1 MKFERTNKNASLIR
15 YTIKLVD
22 DSTYLTKT
30 LEVAEAFLENIAK
43 IYDRKKYIFM
53 QYGTEWFIYKFNITK
68 GYFEKFIKNG
78 STQNFHKFIYNEILY
93 PDPTK
98 LLPAFFHNR
107 ASIREEIIG
116 RIPRKYQILLGSVS
130 MHFLTRN
137 NSALDIFITPE
148 LYRNEKKSF
157 VRNLTEIGLYRVPFN
172 LLWVFRNKLN
182 DPYLNLNALP
192 EFECEKTIVTSFKED
207 DFVLPK
213 FDLKLE
219 LADWAVSDNVKN
231 FFDLSDTILIKP
243 DKISAPRDLKE
254 KLFGQGE
261 KIRKISKR

>member
-1 MKFERTNKNASLIR
+1 MKFERANKNVSLIG

-30 LEVAEAFLENIAK
+30 LEVAEAFLDNIAK
-43 IYDRKKYIFM
+43 IYDRKKIIFM

-107 ASIREEIIG
+107 ASIREAIIG

-137 NSALDIFITPE
+137 NSALDIFIMPE
-148 LYRNEKKSF
+148 LYR
-157 VRNLTEIGLYRVPFN
+157 
-172 LLWVFRNKLN
+172 
-182 DPYLNLNALP
+182 D
-192 EFECEKTIVTSFKED
+192 
-207 DFVLPK
+207 
-213 FDLKLE
+213 
-219 LADWAVSDNVKN
+219 
-231 FFDLSDTILIKP
+231 
-243 DKISAPRDLKE
+243 
-254 KLFGQGE
+254 
-261 KIRKISKR
+261 